1 MQLRHILITGILL
14 FLFAVVGA
22 TMVAFTF
29 DATEERIAAN
39 ERALL
44 LRSLNELIPHERHDN
59 DLFADVIEVTDAS
72 LLGTDEPVP
81 VYRARKDGRNVAAVL
96 APVAP
101 DGYGGAIKLLVCVTL
116 DGTLCGVRVVAHKET
131 PGLGDAIE
139 AERSDWILGFT
150 GKSLTDPPEKQWRVE
165 RDGGVFDQFTGATI
179 TPRAVVKAVRKT
191 LVYFRQHR
199 AQLFRPAPVPKGA
212 AEGLHPTSN
221 EHAPAG
227 TE

>member
-1 MQLRHILITGILL
+1 MHLRHILITGILL

-81 VYRARKDGRNVAAVL
+81 VYRARKNGRNVAAVL

-101 DGYGGAIKLLVCVTL
+101 DGYGGAIKLLVCVNL

-191 LVYFRQHR
+191 LVYFRQYG
-199 AQLFRPAPVPKGA
+199 AQLFRPAPVPEGA
-212 AEGLHPTSN
+212 ADGLHPTSN
-221 EHAPAG
+221 EDAPAG